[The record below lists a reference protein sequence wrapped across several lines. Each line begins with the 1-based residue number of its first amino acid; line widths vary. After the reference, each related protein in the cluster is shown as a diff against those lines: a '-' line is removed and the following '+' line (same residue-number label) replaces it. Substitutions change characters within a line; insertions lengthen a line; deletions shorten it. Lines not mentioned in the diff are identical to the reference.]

1 MTPVWR
7 KSSRSGSSGNESSC
21 VEVANLLGSI
31 GVRDSKDPHGPR
43 LALPTERF
51 RELLAGIKC
60 GTHDPA

>member
-31 GVRDSKDPHGPR
+31 GVRDSKDPHGPGFTLRAGSFRR
-43 LALPTERF
+43 LVAE
-51 RELLAGIKC
+51 IKC